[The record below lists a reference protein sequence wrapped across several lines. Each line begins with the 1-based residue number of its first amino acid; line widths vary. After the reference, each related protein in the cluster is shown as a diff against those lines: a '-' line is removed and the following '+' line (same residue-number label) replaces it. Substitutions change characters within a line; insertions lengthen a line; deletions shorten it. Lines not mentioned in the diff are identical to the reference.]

1 MTARPHQPLQ
11 RTNLVSIRV
20 LDDALAFI
28 RRLAN
33 QPAQQPEG
41 YGRTTEQ
48 IKQDAQR
55 FLNAHG
61 LT

>member
-1 MTARPHQPLQ
+1 MPQPVYRSQ
-11 RTNLVSIRV
+11 GAQIVSIRV

-33 QPAQQPEG
+33 QPAARTEG
-41 YGRTTEQ
+41 DYGRSTEQ